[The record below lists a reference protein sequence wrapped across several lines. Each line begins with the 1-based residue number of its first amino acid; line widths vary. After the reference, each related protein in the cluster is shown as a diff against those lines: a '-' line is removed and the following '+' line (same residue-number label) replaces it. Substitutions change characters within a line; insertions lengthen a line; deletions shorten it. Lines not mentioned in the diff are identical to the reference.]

1 MSFKNIQY
9 KEKLIQKIFKM
20 LRKANNLI
28 FLNICFINLN
38 IKFVANHM
46 VHAWLPPKPL
56 CGAYDGV
63 APFVMPPLHLIVLTS
78 MVCE

>member
-1 MSFKNIQY
+1 MWSYNNRSILSISKHTIFMSFKNIQY

-20 LRKANNLI
+20 LKKAGILI

-46 VHAWLPPKPL
+46 VHAWLPP
-56 CGAYDGV
+56 
-63 APFVMPPLHLIVLTS
+63 
-78 MVCE
+78 

>member
-20 LRKANNLI
+20 LRKANILI

-38 IKFVANHM
+38 IKFVATHM
-46 VHAWLPPKPL
+46 VHAWLPP
-56 CGAYDGV
+56 
-63 APFVMPPLHLIVLTS
+63 
-78 MVCE
+78 